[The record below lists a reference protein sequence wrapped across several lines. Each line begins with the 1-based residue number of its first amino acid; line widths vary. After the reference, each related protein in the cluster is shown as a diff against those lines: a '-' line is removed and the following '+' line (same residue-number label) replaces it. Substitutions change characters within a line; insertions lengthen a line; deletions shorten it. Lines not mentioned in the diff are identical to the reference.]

1 MADETSKRPYRL
13 KKRAEA
19 MDDTRRRITE
29 AAVEL
34 HTSVGPARTTISA
47 VAERAGVQRH
57 TVYRH
62 FPTEEDLFA
71 ACSAH
76 FGELHPFPDF
86 EAWRD
91 ERDPALRLETALR
104 QLYDHYAETSHMWA
118 NILRDAELVAAL
130 PKTLA
135 PAARHLDEMASLLA
149 TGWGARGARRALLN
163 AAIRHSIDFRTWESL
178 VKRAGIS
185 SSDGA
190 RLMRALVED
199 AARPPQPARDPT
211 TAERTGPRRR

>member
-1 MADETSKRPYRL
+1 MADETAKRPYRL

-34 HTSVGPARTTISA
+34 HTSVGPARTTVSA

-76 FGELHPFPDF
+76 YDELHPFPDVG
-86 EAWRD
+86 AWRD
-91 ERDPALRLETALR
+91 EGDSALRLETALT
-104 QLYDHYAETSHMWA
+104 QLYDHYAETAPMWA
-118 NILRDAELVAAL
+118 NVLRDAELVAAL

-135 PAARHLDEMASLLA
+135 PFALRLDETASLLA
-149 TGWGARGARRALLN
+149 SGWGARGARGALLN
-163 AAIRHSIDFRTWESL
+163 AAIQHSIDFRTWESL
-178 VKRAGIS
+178 VQRGGLS
-185 SSDGA
+185 SAQGA

-199 AARPPQPARDPT
+199 AIRPPR
-211 TAERTGPRRR
+211 